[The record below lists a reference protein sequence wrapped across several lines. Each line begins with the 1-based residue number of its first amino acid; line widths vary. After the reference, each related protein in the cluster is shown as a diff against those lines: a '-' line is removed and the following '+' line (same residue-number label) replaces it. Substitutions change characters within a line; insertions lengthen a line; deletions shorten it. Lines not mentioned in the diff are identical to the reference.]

1 MSSATFQLQSIGVI
15 ESPFKEKFAVPR
27 QPGLVNA
34 TGIVRIYDE
43 FADPRAFAGI
53 EQFSHLWLHFIFH
66 HNPQDKWSPSVRPPR
81 LGGNTQIG
89 VFATRS
95 PFRPNRLGLSVVEF
109 VEVVDDH
116 KGFGL
121 KIRGLDLVDGT
132 PIVDIKPYVAYSD
145 AIANARA
152 GFAQDKPKPP
162 LSIEFTASAK
172 QQLRFA
178 AARYPEL
185 EMLIRGVLAQDP
197 RPAYK
202 KDKQDSK
209 IYGVHLYEF
218 NVCWQVE
225 NDCCTIISISP
236 FSEDTEANRK

>member
-1 MSSATFQLQSIGVI
+1 MSSDIYQLRPIAQI

-34 TGIVRIYDE
+34 TGVVRFLGE
-43 FADPRAFAGI
+43 FADRRALTGI
-53 EQFSHLWLHFIFH
+53 EQFSHLWLQFVFH
-66 HNPQDKWSPSVRPPR
+66 HNPEEKWSPSVRPPR
-81 LGGNTQIG
+81 LGGNTTMG

-109 VEVVDDH
+109 VAIIDDE
-116 KGFGL
+116 KGLGL

-132 PIVDIKPYVAYSD
+132 PIIDVKPYVTYSD
-145 AIANARA
+145 ALPNALA
-152 GFAQDKPKPP
+152 GFAQQKPEP
-162 LSIEFTASAK
+162 LLSVEFTDSAK

-185 EMLIRGVLAQDP
+185 EQVIRGVLAQDP

-202 KDKQDSK
+202 KQKEDNKL
-209 IYGVHLYEF
+209 YGVHLYEF
-218 NVCWQVE
+218 NICWQIEGSHCHVM
-225 NDCCTIISISP
+225 SISP
-236 FSEDTEANRK
+236 YSESS

>member
-1 MSSATFQLQSIGVI
+1 MSASRFQLQPIGIV

-34 TGIVRIYDE
+34 TGVIRLLPD
-43 FADPRAFAGI
+43 FADPRTLVGI
-53 EQFSHLWLHFIFH
+53 EQFSHLWLQFVFH
-66 HNPQDKWSPSVRPPR
+66 HNPAEKWSSSVRPPR
-81 LGGNTQIG
+81 LGGNTQMG

-109 VEVVDDH
+109 VELVDGHD
-116 KGFGL
+116 GIGL

-132 PIVDIKPYVAYSD
+132 PIVDIKPYIPYSD
-145 AIANARA
+145 ALPNALA
-152 GFAQDKPKPP
+152 GFAQDKPEP
-162 LSIEFTASAK
+162 LLSVEFSDSAR

-178 AARYPEL
+178 TKRYPEL
-185 EMLIRGVLAQDP
+185 EQVIRGVLTQDP

-202 KDKQDSK
+202 KAKTDDK

-218 NVCWQVE
+218 NVCWQVAG
-225 NDCCTIISISP
+225 DCCCVVSISP
-236 FSEDTEANRK
+236 YINSES